1 MEAWWYKLG
10 DPWEKVYTVSE
21 STLVQL
27 EQLHV
32 RITNLTSWLHER
44 TDQNLDVVL
53 EELQEVTRQLQSEL
67 GSTLQ
72 NDNNNTNGSL
82 GTSRASTGILAHCA
96 TLFNNPALMVNSN
109 GFQDMNAHGFEC
121 ADYAQRPGP
130 VYSYNAFPSEPNA
143 LGVATE
149 NANAHG
155 FECADM
161 VQHPWPASL
170 YDTLLCE
177 SNVPTNAMETHGHV
191 NAAAIVEGYEILPL
205 IERAALENISTLT
218 DFVDAYALTIA
229 PDTHAQ
235 ENYALESVRG
245 TQQEQEDAIVAGAEH
260 ATIAQHA
267 PPVLHLETV
276 LNDVLTGTPF
286 HFIDDSVYNTC
297 VDRANAPSSLIDTR
311 PTAFIFL
318 SHLDLADIPA
328 TPPLSRSPSPEYTP
342 SSPVYIPSSPVLS
355 SPLSPPSSAC
365 TCTREADCHAVR
377 ACNRPLPLPH
387 STLSVIHDPDT
398 HLCRPMHPPGSH
410 ARRASPDSYDGDDDL
425 LGLVSVSH
433 GNDSSDS
440 ELDMDLEDDTDDDD
454 NHLQS
459 ECEREDL
466 MRERVEEILVEVMRN
481 ITEEV
486 VEYVSPALS
495 AHSFCD

>member
-1 MEAWWYKLG
+1 
-10 DPWEKVYTVSE
+10 
-21 STLVQL
+21 
-27 EQLHV
+27 
-32 RITNLTSWLHER
+32 
-44 TDQNLDVVL
+44 
-53 EELQEVTRQLQSEL
+53 
-67 GSTLQ
+67 
-72 NDNNNTNGSL
+72 
-82 GTSRASTGILAHCA
+82 
-96 TLFNNPALMVNSN
+96 MVNSN
-109 GFQDMNAHGFEC
+109 GFQDTNAHGFEC
-121 ADYAQRPGP
+121 TDYAQCPGP

-149 NANAHG
+149 NVNAHG

-177 SNVPTNAMETHGHV
+177 SNVPTNAMETHGRD
-191 NAAAIVEGYEILPL
+191 NG
-205 IERAALENISTLT
+205 
-218 DFVDAYALTIA
+218 
-229 PDTHAQ
+229 
-235 ENYALESVRG
+235 G
-245 TQQEQEDAIVAGAEH
+245 QEQEDAIVAGAEH

-267 PPVLHLETV
+267 PPVLHLET
-276 LNDVLTGTPF
+276 
-286 HFIDDSVYNTC
+286 NT
-297 VDRANAPSSLIDTR
+297 PSSLIDTH
-311 PTAFIFL
+311 PMAFIFL

-328 TPPLSRSPSPEYTP
+328 TPPLSRSPSPEYMP

-377 ACNRPLPLPH
+377 ACNRPLPLSR

-440 ELDMDLEDDTDDDD
+440 ELNMDLEDDTDDDD
-454 NHLQS
+454 NHLQL
-459 ECEREDL
+459 ECEHEDL

-486 VEYVSPALS
+486 VEYIWNTT
-495 AHSFCD
+495 F